1 MNYINNIFC
10 DKPGHAIRALRAYE
24 KDGIIYVDTHS
35 CDECLNEDNEKSPD
49 KKSLKEIIS
58 GLKEILYDVSSIK
71 DDADSLED
79 SINDLIEELEEDEKY

>member
-10 DKPGHAIRALRAYE
+10 DKPGHAIHALRAYE

-49 KKSLKEIIS
+49 KKIS
-58 GLKEILYDVSSIK
+58 
-71 DDADSLED
+71 
-79 SINDLIEELEEDEKY
+79 